1 MRKPKILIVA
11 GGTGGHV
18 FPGLAIARALKDQN
32 CSVIWLG
39 TKNGI
44 ESRVIPEAG
53 FKIEYINV
61 GGLRGKTFKTFIY
74 SLAKLLTSFMY
85 SFVILIRHRPDVVLG
100 MGGFASGPPAL
111 AAFLLRYPVIIHEQN
126 AIAGGTNKILARI
139 ASLVLEAFPGSFPV
153 NIKAQTIGNPVRQD
167 ITKLEPPNIRLK
179 DREGP
184 IRILVLGGSQGSL
197 ILNKTL
203 PNALKDVSSSM
214 KLEVLHQAG
223 EKTLTEAQNAYEG
236 VSVGLYLVE
245 FIEDMADAYNW
256 ADIVICRSGAMTVTE
271 LMTVGLP
278 AILIP
283 FSKAIDD
290 HQTKNANVMKKIG
303 AAEIIQEKDLGNGKL
318 TLLMRDWVEDR
329 STLRQRALLAT
340 SMAKP
345 EATNDIVKACLN
357 YVSSYD

>member
-1 MRKPKILIVA
+1 MKQPKIMIMA

-18 FPGLAIARALKDQN
+18 FPGLAIAKALRNHN

-39 TKNGI
+39 TKLGI
-44 ESRVIPEAG
+44 ESKVVSEAG

-61 GGLRGKTFKTFIY
+61 GGLRGKTLKAFFY
-74 SLAKLLTSFMY
+74 SLFKLLMAFAH
-85 SFVILIRHRPDVVLG
+85 SFVILLRHRPDVILG
-100 MGGFASGPPAL
+100 MGGYVSGPGAL

-139 ASLVLEAFPGSFPV
+139 ASLVIEAFPGSFPE

-167 ITKLEPPNIRLK
+167 ITLLDPPNIRLK
-179 DREGP
+179 DRKGP
-184 IRILVLGGSQGSL
+184 IKILVIGGSQGSL
-197 ILNKTL
+197 ILNNSL
-203 PNALKDVSSSM
+203 PKVFNDLASSA

-223 EKTLTEAQNAYEG
+223 EKTLSEAQKGYED

-245 FIEDMADAYNW
+245 FIDDMADAYNW

-283 FSKAIDD
+283 FSLAIDD
-290 HQTKNANVMKKIG
+290 HQTANANVMKKIG
-303 AAEIIQEKDLGNGKL
+303 AAEIIHEKELKNGKL
-318 TLLMRDWVEDR
+318 TLLLRNWIEDR
-329 STLRQRALLAT
+329 SKLQQRACLAA
-340 SMAKP
+340 SMSKP
-345 EATNDIVKACLN
+345 NATNEIVKSCLN